1 MMAGKV
7 GNDRPSLGKPGWL
20 LVLAVVWLL
29 AGSAAAAQF
38 SAQMMVRDGE
48 KLALGK
54 IFMQDGKMRQE
65 FSEEE
70 GQTITIV
77 RPDLKKVWIILPRE
91 YGYMEL
97 PLKTRLPGQFIQI
110 PPDFLA
116 KRLVGKETVNGY
128 EAERYEVT
136 APGGLGPERQT
147 IWKAIKLGVAIKLVS
162 REKNFSMEYRSI
174 KEGPQ
179 PERLF
184 NLPPG
189 YKKLSAPAGF

>member
-1 MMAGKV
+1 MTDKA
-7 GNDRPSLGKPGWL
+7 LGKPGWL
-20 LVLAVVWLL
+20 LVLAVVLL
-29 AGSAAAAQF
+29 FAGSAAAAQF

-54 IFMQDGKMRQE
+54 IFVQDGKMRQE
-65 FSEEE
+65 FNEEE

-77 RPDLKKVWIILPRE
+77 RPDLKKVWVILPRE
-91 YGYMEL
+91 QSYMEL
-97 PLKTRLPGQFIQI
+97 PLKTKLPGQFIQI
-110 PPDFLA
+110 PPDALA

-128 EAERYEVT
+128 EAEKYEVT

-147 IWKAIKLGVAIKLVS
+147 IWMAIKLGVAIKLVS

-174 KEGPQ
+174 REGPQ

>member
-1 MMAGKV
+1 MTDKA
-7 GNDRPSLGKPGWL
+7 LGKPGWL
-20 LVLAVVWLL
+20 LVLAVVLLL

-48 KLALGK
+48 KLSLGK
-54 IFMQDGKMRQE
+54 IFVQDGKMRQE
-65 FSEEE
+65 FNDKE
-70 GQTITIV
+70 GHITIV
-77 RPDLKKVWIILPRE
+77 RPDLKKVWVILPHE
-91 YGYMEL
+91 HGYLEL
-97 PLKTRLPGQFIQI
+97 PLKTKLPGQFIQI
-110 PPDFLA
+110 PPDALA

-128 EAERYEVT
+128 EAEKYEVT

-147 IWKAIKLGVAIKLVS
+147 IWMAIKLGVAVKLVS

-174 KEGPQ
+174 TEGPQ

-189 YKKLSAPAGF
+189 YKKL

>member
-1 MMAGKV
+1 MTDKA
-7 GNDRPSLGKPGWL
+7 LGKPGWL
-20 LVLAVVWLL
+20 LVLAVVLLL

-54 IFMQDGKMRQE
+54 IFVQDGKMRQE
-65 FSEEE
+65 FNEEE

-77 RPDLKKVWIILPRE
+77 RPDLKKVWVILPRE
-91 YGYMEL
+91 QGYTEL
-97 PLKTRLPGQFIQI
+97 PLKTELPGQFIQI
-110 PPDFLA
+110 PPDALA

-128 EAERYEVT
+128 EAEKYEVT

-147 IWKAIKLGVAIKLVS
+147 IWMAIKLGVAVKLVS

-174 KEGPQ
+174 IEGPQ
-179 PERLF
+179 SERLF

-189 YKKLSAPAGF
+189 YKKLSTPAGF

>member
-1 MMAGKV
+1 M
-7 GNDRPSLGKPGWL
+7 
-20 LVLAVVWLL
+20 LVLAAVLLL

-54 IFMQDGKMRQE
+54 IFVQDGKMRQE
-65 FSEEE
+65 FNEEE

-77 RPDLKKVWIILPRE
+77 RPDLKKVWVILPRE
-91 YGYMEL
+91 HGYMEL

-110 PPDFLA
+110 PPDFLS

-128 EAERYEVT
+128 EAEKYEVT
-136 APGGLGPERQT
+136 APGGLGPERQS
-147 IWKAIKLGVAIKLVS
+147 IWMAVKLGVPIKLVS
-162 REKNFSMEYRSI
+162 REKDFSVEYKYI
-174 KEGPQ
+174 VEEPQ

-184 NLPPG
+184 NLPAG
-189 YKKLSAPAGF
+189 YKKLSAPAG

>member
-1 MMAGKV
+1 MTDKA
-7 GNDRPSLGKPGWL
+7 LGKPGWL
-20 LVLAVVWLL
+20 LVLAVVLL
-29 AGSAAAAQF
+29 FAGSAAAAQF

-54 IFMQDGKMRQE
+54 IFVQDRNMRQE
-65 FSEEE
+65 FNEEE

-77 RPDLKKVWIILPRE
+77 RSDLKKVWVILPRE
-91 YGYMEL
+91 QSYMEL
-97 PLKTRLPGQFIQI
+97 PLKTKLPGQFIQI
-110 PPDFLA
+110 PPDALA

-128 EAERYEVT
+128 EAEKYEVT

-147 IWKAIKLGVAIKLVS
+147 IWMAIKLGVAVKLVS

-174 KEGPQ
+174 REGPQ